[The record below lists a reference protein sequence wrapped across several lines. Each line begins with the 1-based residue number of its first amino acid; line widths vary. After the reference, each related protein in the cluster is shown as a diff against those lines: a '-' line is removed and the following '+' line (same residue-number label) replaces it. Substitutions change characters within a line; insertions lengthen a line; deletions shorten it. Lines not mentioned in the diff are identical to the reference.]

1 MIKTDPLIDQLTNIV
16 GARYVITNP
25 RSMERFCKGYRS
37 GQGPALAV
45 VQPGTLL
52 EQWEVVKA
60 CVAADK
66 IIIMQ
71 AANTGLTEGS
81 TPNGTYDRDT
91 VVLSTRRMD
100 QIQLLDQGKQII
112 GFPGAT
118 LFSLEKMLD
127 PYGRQ
132 PHSVIGSSCI
142 GASIIGG
149 VCNNSGGSLIER
161 GPSYTEL
168 ALYAQ
173 IDSDGQVSLINH
185 LGLDLGNDAETIL
198 TRLQNGDYD
207 ASALVST
214 NAKASDTEYKQ
225 KVRQIDAE
233 TPARFNADPNR
244 LFEASGCAGKLVVF
258 AVRLDTYPK
267 NDAEQVFYLA
277 TNDTQHLTALRRD
290 ILSDFS
296 SLPVSGEYMHATC
309 YDLSKTHGKD
319 ALWMIDK
326 LGTDRLPAIFAMK
339 GWFDARLNRLPLL
352 PKNMVDRVMQGLSR
366 LWPNILPKRIEAL
379 RAQYEHHLILKMRDG
394 GIAEAETYLKEKFG
408 GAYITCTPREA
419 KIAGLHRFV
428 AAGAPLRYHAVHPGK
443 VQDVLALD
451 IALRR
456 NDQDW
461 FEQLPPEIDEALS
474 HKLYYGHF
482 FCHVLHQDYLVK
494 KGYDPAEIKKKL
506 LALLDARGAVYP
518 AEHNVGHLYKA
529 GKEQA
534 EFYRE
539 CDPTNTLNPGIG
551 KMSKQKHYGCGCAS
565 AAE

>member
-1 MIKTDPLIDQLTNIV
+1 MTQQVPLIAELRSIV
-16 GARYVITNP
+16 GMRHVITNP

-37 GQGPALAV
+37 GEGPALAV

-52 EQWEVVKA
+52 EQWKVIKA
-60 CVAADK
+60 CAAADK

-91 VVLSTRRMD
+91 VVLSTRRMEE
-100 QIQLLDQGKQII
+100 IQVLADGKQII

-118 LFSLEKMLD
+118 LFSLEKMLE

-142 GASIIGG
+142 GASIVGG

-168 ALYAQ
+168 ALYAR
-173 IDSDGQVSLINH
+173 ISEDGDVVLINH
-185 LGLDLGNDAETIL
+185 LGIELGSDPEEIL
-198 TRLQNGDYD
+198 TRLQAGAYT
-207 ASALVST
+207 SADIKGT
-214 NAKASDTEYKQ
+214 NAKASDTEYRQ
-225 KVRQIDAE
+225 KVRAVDE
-233 TPARFNADPNR
+233 DTPARFNADPNR

-267 NDAEQVFYLA
+267 NEAEQVFYLA
-277 TNDTQHLTALRRD
+277 TNSPDALTKLRRTV
-290 ILSDFS
+290 LSEFK
-296 SLPVSGEYMHATC
+296 SLPVSGEYMHAGI

-319 ALWMIDK
+319 SLFMIDK
-326 LGTDRLPAIFAMK
+326 LGTDRLPTIFAIK
-339 GWFDARLNRLPLL
+339 GWLDARLNRLPIL
-352 PKNMVDRVMQGLSR
+352 PKNLVDRMMQGVFS

-379 RAQYEHHLILKMRDG
+379 RSKYEHHLILKMRDG
-394 GIAEAETYLKEKFG
+394 GIDEARAYLAEHFSGEDGTYLK
-408 GAYITCTPREA
+408 CSPREA

-428 AAGAPLRYHAVHPGK
+428 AAGAPLRYLAVNPGAAE
-443 VQDVLALD
+443 DVLALD

-456 NDQDW
+456 NDQEW
-461 FEQLPPEIDEALS
+461 FEVLPPELDDALS

-482 FCHVLHQDYLVK
+482 FCHVLHQDYIVR
-494 KGYDPAEIKKKL
+494 KGHDPVEIKKKL
-506 LALLDARGAVYP
+506 LELLDARGAIYP

-529 GKEQA
+529 ADQQA
-534 EFYRE
+534 AFFKE
-539 CDPTNTLNPGIG
+539 CDPTNSLNPGIG
-551 KMSKQKHYGCGCAS
+551 KMSKRKHYA
-565 AAE
+565 